1 MPIGP
6 RLPRLAVLIDAE
18 NVPASIAP
26 RLMAAAAALGETRI
40 LRCYGQMNA
49 LRNWEGA
56 ITAFAIEALAIP
68 AGKNAADIAITIDA
82 MDMIHA
88 GVIDGLCLASRDSD
102 FRALAV
108 RTREAGVSC
117 HGFCHIEPPATLR
130 AACSGFTVLPK
141 APTLTDLIRQA
152 MGERCEIFLGQLGH
166 ELRQIGYVPGAY
178 GPGKL
183 RDLVAG
189 CPAFIVTPENFVRRR
204 PVAHLIAAE

>member
-6 RLPRLAVLIDAE
+6 RPPRLAVLIDAE

-26 RLMAAAAALGETRI
+26 RLLAAAATLGETRI
-40 LRCYGQMNA
+40 LRCYGQMAA

-56 ITAFAIEALAIP
+56 ITAFAIEALAMP

-88 GVIDGLCLASRDSD
+88 GAIDGLCLASRDSD

-108 RTREAGVSC
+108 RTREAGVIC
-117 HGFCHIEPPATLR
+117 HGFCHIEPPTTFR
-130 AACSGFTVLPK
+130 AACSGFTVLPN
-141 APTLTDLIRQA
+141 APTFGDLIRRAMAGRCA
-152 MGERCEIFLGQLGH
+152 MGLGELGSA
-166 ELRQIGYVPGAY
+166 LRKNGYVPGAH

-183 RDLVAG
+183 RDLVAK
-189 CPAFIVTPENFVRRR
+189 CPAFVVAADNIVRPRQTPR
-204 PVAHLIAAE
+204 LIAAE